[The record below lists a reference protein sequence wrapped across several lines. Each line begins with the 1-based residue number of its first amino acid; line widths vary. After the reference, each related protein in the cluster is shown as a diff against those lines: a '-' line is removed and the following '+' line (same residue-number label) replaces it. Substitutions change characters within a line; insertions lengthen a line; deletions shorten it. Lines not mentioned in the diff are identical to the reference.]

1 MSSIYIH
8 IPFCLKK
15 CRYCDFY
22 SVPLQEV
29 LVEKY
34 INSLL
39 TEASL
44 RGFTGTVVSTVYIGG
59 GTPSLLRPAQVKALM
74 DGLRDY
80 VQISEDCEI
89 TLEANP
95 ATLNSD
101 KILAFMDCGINRLS
115 LGVQSLNEGEL
126 TLLGRVH
133 GPKEALLAIMQLQR
147 AGLKNLSVDLIYGI
161 PGQSVKDWL
170 YTLKAII
177 DLRPQHISTYELTLT
192 EGTELYDLVSKG
204 IVSMPEEDTIE
215 DLYFSAI
222 DTLIGAGY
230 EHYEISNFALP
241 GFQCLHNL
249 NYWRRGQYIG
259 LGASAHSFDGKV
271 RREIVADVHKYIN
284 SLSRGTLPFKETI
297 AIDENDALKE
307 SIFLG
312 LRTSDGID
320 RVLLNTG
327 EEVLQY
333 LVQDG
338 LVCINDQQIRLTDKG
353 MLLSNEVILRLTDNL
368 QRPCLLD

>member
-115 LGVQSLNEGEL
+115 FGVQSLNEGEL